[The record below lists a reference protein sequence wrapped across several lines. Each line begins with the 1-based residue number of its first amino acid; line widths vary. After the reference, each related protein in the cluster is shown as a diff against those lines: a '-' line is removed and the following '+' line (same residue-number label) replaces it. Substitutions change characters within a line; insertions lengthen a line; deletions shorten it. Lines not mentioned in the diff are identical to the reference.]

1 MAEGTKQKFFP
12 ALTGVRAL
20 AAILVFLTHF
30 GYVLFAWAP
39 AWVQRYCNEL
49 SIGLPMF
56 FVLTGFLIT
65 IRYFD
70 GFELSMKW
78 AKKYWISRAARL
90 YPMYF
95 IFTTLAFVYWYFNQ
109 QSAASL
115 VGEANHPW
123 FTIFLNLT
131 FLRGFF
137 EDLKFTGI
145 GQGWSIT
152 VDVVFYVITP
162 IVFYLVKK
170 DRKFLIWQPLVF
182 VPMGYLL
189 VYIFGRFNWYGFMGN
204 IVFMLYYTFFGRCIE
219 IFVGM
224 VLALYYHKMKVNQFG
239 KIKITYIGFVLMFV
253 CIYFFTLI
261 PLGPGQVFGIKTY
274 TGMILDTVMLTPAI
288 GIFFLGLIREETIM
302 QRILSGKFVTLLS
315 NSSFL
320 FYLIHLGPISNFIHN
335 GINWLNDKVFEL
347 YDKWGLDWHSP
358 FENDAINVF
367 YILAALFGIS
377 IFIYKFVEEP
387 LNRRVKEFLTHKKT
401 HAKPLDADVAPASIG
416 SDVIEVK

>member
-1 MAEGTKQKFFP
+1 MSTSTKQKFFP

-20 AAILVFLTHF
+20 AAIMVFLTHF

-65 IRYFD
+65 VRYYD
-70 GFELSMKW
+70 SFELTTKW

-95 IFTTLAFVYWYFNQ
+95 IFTTLAFIYWYFNRG
-109 QSAASL
+109 
-115 VGEANHPW
+115 VGLIGNVNHAW
-123 FTIFLNLT
+123 FTLFLNYT

-137 EDLKFTGI
+137 DDLKFTGV

-152 VDVVFYVITP
+152 VDVLFYVITP

-170 DRKFLIWQPLVF
+170 DRKSLIWQPLVY

-189 VYIFGRFNWYGFMGN
+189 VYIFGRLNWYGFMGN

-224 VLALYYHKMKVNQFG
+224 ALALYYHKMAVNQFG
-239 KIKITYIGFVLMFV
+239 RIKLTYIGFILMFV
-253 CIYFFTLI
+253 CVYCFTLI
-261 PLGPGQVFGIKTY
+261 PLGPGEVFGIKTY
-274 TGMILDTVMLTPAI
+274 TGMILDTVFLTPAI
-288 GIFFLGLIREETIM
+288 GLFFLGLIREDTIM
-302 QRILSGKFVTLLS
+302 QRVLSGKFVTLLS

-320 FYLIHLGPISNFIHN
+320 FYLIHLGPINNFIHE
-335 GINWLNDKVFEL
+335 GINKLNDLTFAF
-347 YDKWGLDWHSP
+347 YDKHGLDWHSP
-358 FENDAINVF
+358 FEYDALNVF
-367 YILAALFGIS
+367 YILTALFAVS

-387 LNRRVKEFLTHKKT
+387 LNRRVKELLTHKKV
-401 HAKPLDADVAPASIG
+401 HAKPLDAAVSPASIN
-416 SDVIEVK
+416 SDIVEVK